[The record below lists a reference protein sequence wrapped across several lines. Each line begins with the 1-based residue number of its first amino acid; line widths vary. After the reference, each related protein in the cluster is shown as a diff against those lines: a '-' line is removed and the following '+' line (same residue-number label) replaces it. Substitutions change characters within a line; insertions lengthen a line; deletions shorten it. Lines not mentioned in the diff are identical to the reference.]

1 MVHIQQAIIS
11 GETEPHRLITQI
23 CPLAL
28 ISQQLFHA
36 HFMFPTL
43 RIPHVLVMVY
53 LHLYE
58 RFSEKH
64 TLSDR
69 IYRYRYGH
77 WKNQPR
83 QLNAKER
90 RFTKALEKSTAPV
103 ECRRKAFYHCLAC
116 QCRKNTI
123 GARVGIKGSKVSS
136 FSSVNVC
143 SARH

>member
-1 MVHIQQAIIS
+1 MVHIQPAIIS

-28 ISQQLFHA
+28 ISQQLLHA

-69 IYRYRYGH
+69 IYRYRSGH
-77 WKNQPR
+77 WKSQPR

-103 ECRRKAFYHCLAC
+103 DFSNAKERRLPLLGMSMSQEHHRSKGRD
-116 QCRKNTI
+116 QRKQ
-123 GARVGIKGSKVSS
+123 GVV
-136 FSSVNVC
+136 FL
-143 SARH
+143 